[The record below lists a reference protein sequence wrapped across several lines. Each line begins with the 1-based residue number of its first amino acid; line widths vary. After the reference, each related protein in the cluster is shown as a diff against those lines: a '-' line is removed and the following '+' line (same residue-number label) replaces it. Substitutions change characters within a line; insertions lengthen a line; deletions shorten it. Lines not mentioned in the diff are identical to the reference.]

1 MTNGVKISNYN
12 CVYSL
17 ITFFILNNYIACPHL
32 FVTSSNITG
41 SMCICVHVYVYVY
54 ICVYMCTRVCACM
67 DVCVCIYIY
76 ICMYMAVFRLFTDR
90 LTL

>member
-17 ITFFILNNYIACPHL
+17 ITFFILNNSQRLSPSL
-32 FVTSSNITG
+32 VTSSNITG
-41 SMCICVHVYVYVY
+41 SMCVCVRICVCVY

-67 DVCVCIYIY
+67 DMYVYVYIY
-76 ICMYMAVFRLFTDR
+76 MYVYGGILIIY
-90 LTL
+90 